1 MSAAFPTSGT
11 GQDRQRKGF
20 MERANLKNRKAIF
33 EICSLLFSFWRRS
46 RRITTRIHVM
56 IMKKIFL
63 FLILADVLA
72 LKN

>member
-11 GQDRQRKGF
+11 GQDRQLKVF

-46 RRITTRIHVM
+46 RRITTRIHV
-56 IMKKIFL
+56 KLSVFSEKHEAGSTL
-63 FLILADVLA
+63 
-72 LKN
+72 